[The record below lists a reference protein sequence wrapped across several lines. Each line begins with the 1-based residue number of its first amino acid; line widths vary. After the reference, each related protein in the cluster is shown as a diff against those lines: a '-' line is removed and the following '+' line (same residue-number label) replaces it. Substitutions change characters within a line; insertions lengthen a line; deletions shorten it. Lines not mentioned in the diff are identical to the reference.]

1 MGHYMLIVNGKDAHI
16 PRDVPALKKSAIP
29 TIFPN
34 LRKYT
39 TKTLPK
45 ERNSRIGQRSSV
57 PAKKSREDIDDS
69 ERESVQLIPH
79 DELDIF
85 NDEVPRKHF
94 IFGLRLPS
102 EYWSCQT
109 LQNKNI
115 ASYQTAEHY
124 KSKVHP
130 VAFNKIA
137 VFEIGEQNSPSCTIF
152 LAGHLHC
159 QRTVE
164 FEDEAQELLVYAGKL
179 SVCCG
184 VGNTS
189 EFKRLDVSDC
199 TTLSANGLFSTVCY
213 GSVSQGMPAHM
224 SQRCLKCR
232 KVRRILMARLLRLKN
247 KAFKAFYGFSRKLL
261 ECVKE
266 KASEINKLNRHGG
279 LVIDEMKLS
288 THLDLK
294 SSIDIE
300 GFVNLGQ
307 FTGAK
312 DKHTKADHGLVVML
326 QPFVGKWT
334 QIIGLNQHAVQ
345 NKARKVKPCVM

>member
-1 MGHYMLIVNGKDAHI
+1 MRHYVHIVNGKEVHI
-16 PRDVPALKKSAIP
+16 PRDVPALKESAIP

-34 LRKYT
+34 LPKYM

-45 ERNSRIGQRSSV
+45 ERKRRMGQGSSV

-79 DELDIF
+79 DELDIV

-102 EYWSCQT
+102 EYWSRQT
-109 LQNKNI
+109 FQNKNI
-115 ASYQTAEHY
+115 ASYQTAEHH
-124 KSKVHP
+124 KNKVPP

-137 VFEIGEQNSPSCTIF
+137 VFEIGERNSPSCTIF

-164 FEDEAQELLVYAGKL
+164 SEEEAQELLVYAEKL

-199 TTLSANGLFSTVCY
+199 TTLSANGLFSAVCD
-213 GSVSQGMPAHM
+213 GSVSQGMLCFGTYVLGI
-224 SQRCLKCR
+224 SQL
-232 KVRRILMARLLRLKN
+232 
-247 KAFKAFYGFSRKLL
+247 
-261 ECVKE
+261 
-266 KASEINKLNRHGG
+266 
-279 LVIDEMKLS
+279 
-288 THLDLK
+288 
-294 SSIDIE
+294 
-300 GFVNLGQ
+300 
-307 FTGAK
+307 
-312 DKHTKADHGLVVML
+312 
-326 QPFVGKWT
+326 
-334 QIIGLNQHAVQ
+334 
-345 NKARKVKPCVM
+345 